1 MAKGKEAAIAVQVI
15 IEPVLQCVHLHNE
28 IHIPFLAAL
37 VCNNWKKTNTELPST
52 IIQQSICMEKITL
65 YNRLVWL

>member
-37 VCNNWKKTNTELPST
+37 VCNNWKINTELPST
-52 IIQQSICMEKITL
+52 AVYMHGE
-65 YNRLVWL
+65 VH